1 MEVNQLSNTE
11 EQIQELKTITRLQE
25 QCRALQ
31 LQSVKENTERNLSTL
46 AALHGDVRRQALEWA
61 LTQKSDQRIV
71 SKACGKNLPLKL
83 ALSHSTVEVVR
94 EKLCKLVLERVN
106 AHNALLHLA
115 RRRGRTLERL
125 RRELARARGY
135 GPASREAQRQLQAIR
150 QLENS
155 IEKKLTLIA
164 ATQHVRLLYERL
176 REHLRRMLCGYP
188 KLLDRLQSK
197 VTDYC
202 LELTDMTAMSQEA
215 IKITDGVKRNMKKM
229 ETTFMEERR
238 AREERLS
245 QQKRV
250 NDKIRAR
257 DVSEKFRR
265 QDRHFASS
273 PLSAS
278 SPRVKSREPS
288 RVDSQYQNS
297 VRKLVEQVKSSVQCS
312 HLWDI
317 TGRFQAQRHTE
328 ENLEV
333 QMRECTE
340 RQAQLQAL
348 GQQLELEEMALKFRQ
363 APSLVS
369 SKSAEG
375 RIQVRLRDEQER
387 LQLAHASMVKR
398 QQLLL
403 TMEMGVNNLYFRLI
417 GATLPEAQKAVL
429 PPKPLGMFDKL
440 AYCEERLVQLAK
452 RTQMLTKTEEISA
465 KVRDALESSTL
476 KERLNYRIRFK
487 ELEDEEDVIETL
499 FSEAD
504 QSYVPSR
511 AEIKNQAQEL
521 ISGRLRGSKK
531 RR

>member
-1 MEVNQLSNTE
+1 MEVNKLSSTE
-11 EQIQELKTITRLQE
+11 EQIQELRTITRLQE

-31 LQSVKENTERNLSTL
+31 LQSVKESTERNLSTL

-71 SKACGKNLPLKL
+71 AKACGRNVPLKL
-83 ALSHSTVEVVR
+83 ALSHSTVEAVR
-94 EKLCKLVLERVN
+94 EKLGKHVLERVN

-115 RRRGRTLERL
+115 RRRARTLERV
-125 RRELARARGY
+125 
-135 GPASREAQRQLQAIR
+135 IR

-164 ATQHVRLLYERL
+164 ATRHVRLLYERL

-188 KLLDRLQSK
+188 TLLDRLQRN

-215 IKITDGVKRNMKKM
+215 IKITEGVKRNMKKM
-229 ETTFMEERR
+229 ETTFMAERR
-238 AREERLS
+238 AREQRLS
-245 QQKRV
+245 QQKRL
-250 NDKIRAR
+250 NDRLRAK
-257 DVSEKFRR
+257 DVSDKLRR
-265 QDRHFASS
+265 QGQQDRHFASS
-273 PLSAS
+273 LLSGS
-278 SPRVKSREPS
+278 SLRVRSREPS
-288 RVDSQYQNS
+288 MVDDQDQSS

-317 TGRFQAQRHTE
+317 TGRFQAQKSTE
-328 ENLEV
+328 ESLEE
-333 QMRECTE
+333 QMRECAE

-348 GQQLELEEMALKFRQ
+348 EQQLELEELALKFRQ
-363 APSLVS
+363 GPSLVS

-375 RIQVRLRDEQER
+375 RVQVKLRDEQER
-387 LQLAHASMVKR
+387 LRLAHASMVKR

-403 TMEMGVNNLYFRLI
+403 TVEMGVNNLYFRLI
-417 GATLPEAQKAVL
+417 GATPPEAQKAGL

-440 AYCEERLVQLAK
+440 AYCEERLVQLAD

-487 ELEDEEDVIETL
+487 ELEDEEDMIETL

-521 ISGRLRGSKK
+521 ISGRLRGAKK